1 MGFFLSPFLSDM
13 VPFAPLPESPF
24 PESPLAP
31 FPDILNVFQCDGVF
45 VEKAQSLLNPFLVLK
60 LCWFEG
66 RVQFA
71 TVIDGCQSDLRVSR
85 DLRVSSFRLSSFH
98 SSSTRPQDLLTST
111 VIFVNL

>member
-45 VEKAQSLLNPFLVLK
+45 IEKAQSLLNPFLVLK

-71 TVIDGCQSDLRVSR
+71 TVIDDVSG
-85 DLRVSSFRLSSFH
+85 LKSFESLKSFVFRAFD
-98 SSSTRPQDLLTST
+98 SSSRTAQLS
-111 VIFVNL
+111 F